1 VRATPA
7 GGADERGM
15 TDPAD
20 AERFPAPVYRDTVLA
35 PLFEG
40 VKQHHWRQ
48 QMRINRASA
57 IMLAAQGLLSRPE
70 AAAILGTLDNI
81 ERHTDVAALA
91 YTGEHEDF
99 FFFVQ
104 TELERRLG
112 VATAGKLHTG
122 RSRNDIDHTV
132 FKMALKERLA
142 ALGVDLLDAIGAVL
156 EVAEGNRATL
166 VVAYTHGQPA
176 QPTTYGHYLGAL
188 VELLLRDVE
197 RLRHASR
204 YPDLSSMGAAAI
216 TTSGFPLDRATMAEL
231 LGFAAVQENAYGCIA
246 ANDYLTSVYG
256 AVQLLFVH
264 LGRFAQDL
272 NAWTGFEIGHLH
284 VPDAYVQVSS
294 IMPQK
299 RNPVAVEHLRLLC
312 SLAAGRAEA
321 TLAVLHNTPFTDVND
336 AEGEV
341 QVAGYA
347 AFEAGSRAL
356 RLLAG
361 FIRAA
366 RVDEARVRRH
376 IDESCITA
384 TELADSLVR
393 AEGVS
398 FRQAHE
404 VVARLVRG
412 MLDRGQRFPTVPHA
426 AFVEAF
432 VAVVGRAPGLAEAE
446 LRQYTTPEHFVAVR
460 TLPGGPAP
468 APLAASLGRYRA
480 ELDAARA
487 WLTEYRA
494 RIADVDRRLAERAR
508 ALGV

>member
-1 VRATPA
+1 VTGSR
-7 GGADERGM
+7 DE
-15 TDPAD
+15 
-20 AERFPAPVYRDTVLA
+20 ERFPAPVYRETVLA

-57 IMLAAQGLLSRPE
+57 IMLAAQGLLTRAE
-70 AAAILGTLDNI
+70 AGAILRALDDI
-81 ERHTDVAALA
+81 ERETDVAALT

-99 FFFVQ
+99 FFLVQ
-104 TELERRLG
+104 GELERRLG
-112 VATAGKLHTG
+112 VDTAGKLHTG

-142 ALGVDLLDAIGAVL
+142 SLLGDLLEATGAL
-156 EVAEGNRATL
+156 IEVADANRTTL

-176 QPTTYGHYLGAL
+176 QPTTYGHYLGAV

-197 RLRHASR
+197 RLRQASR

-216 TTSGFPLDRATMAEL
+216 TTSGFPLDRKLMAEL
-231 LGFAAVQENAYGCIA
+231 LGFAEVQDNAYGCIA

-256 AVQLLFVH
+256 ALRLLFVH
-264 LGRFAQDL
+264 LGRFVQDL
-272 NAWTGFEIGHLH
+272 NAWTGFEVGHLH

-347 AFEAGSRAL
+347 AFEAGGRAL

-393 AEGVS
+393 TEGIS
-398 FRQAHE
+398 FRQAYE
-404 VVARLVRG
+404 VVSRLVRG
-412 MLDRGQRFPTVPHA
+412 MLERGERFPTVPYA
-426 AFVEAF
+426 AFAEAF
-432 VAVVGRAPGLAEAE
+432 AGVAGRAPRLAEAD
-446 LRQYTTPEHFVAVR
+446 LRRFTTPEHFVAVR

-468 APLAASLGRYRA
+468 GPLGASLARYRSD
-480 ELDAARA
+480 LGVARA
-487 WLTEYRA
+487 WLDEYRA
-494 RIADVDRRLAERAR
+494 RIEEVDRRLAERAR
-508 ALGV
+508 GLGV

>member
-1 VRATPA
+1 MTGP
-7 GGADERGM
+7 GGPEEAD
-15 TDPAD
+15 
-20 AERFPAPVYRDTVLA
+20 RFPAPVYRETVLA

-57 IMLAAQGLLSRPE
+57 IMLAAQGLLGRPE
-70 AAAILGTLDNI
+70 AAAILGALDDI
-81 ERHTDVAALA
+81 ERDTDVAALA

-99 FFFVQ
+99 FFLVQ

-112 VATAGKLHTG
+112 VETAGKLHTG

-142 ALGVDLLDAIGAVL
+142 ALLADLLGAVAAL
-156 EVAEGNRATL
+156 LGVAEANRGTL

-197 RLRHASR
+197 RLRLASR
-204 YPDLSSMGAAAI
+204 YPDMSSMGAAAI
-216 TTSGFPLDRATMAEL
+216 TTSGFPLDRAAMAEL
-231 LGFAAVQENAYGCIA
+231 LGFAEVQENAYGCIA

-256 AVQLLFVH
+256 ALQLLFVH
-264 LGRFAQDL
+264 VGRFAQDL
-272 NAWTGFEIGHLH
+272 NTWTGFEIGHLH

-321 TLAVLHNTPFTDVND
+321 TLGVLHNTPFTDVND

-361 FIRAA
+361 FVRAA

-393 AEGVS
+393 AEGIS
-398 FRQAHE
+398 FREAHE
-404 VVARLVRG
+404 VVSRLVRG
-412 MLDRGQRFPTVPHA
+412 MLERGERFPTVPHA
-426 AFVEAF
+426 AFAQAF
-432 VAVVGRAPGLAEAE
+432 TAVVGRPPHLGEDD
-446 LRQYTTPEHFVAVR
+446 LRRYTTPEYFVAVR

-468 APLAASLGRYRA
+468 GPLGASLARYRR
-480 ELDAARA
+480 ELDAARR
-487 WLTEYRA
+487 WLDEYRA
-494 RIADVDRRLAERAR
+494 RIDGVDRRLAERGQGLR
-508 ALGV
+508 ED

>member
-1 VRATPA
+1 
-7 GGADERGM
+7 M
-15 TDPAD
+15 TGSAD
-20 AERFPAPVYRDTVLA
+20 AERFPAPVYRETVLA

-57 IMLAAQGLLSRPE
+57 IMLAAQGLLHRSE
-70 AAAILGTLDNI
+70 AVAILRTLDDI
-81 ERHTDVAALA
+81 ERGTDVATLA

-99 FFFVQ
+99 FFLVQ

-112 VATAGKLHTG
+112 VETAGKLHTG

-132 FKMALKERLA
+132 FKMALKERLV
-142 ALGVDLLDAIGAVL
+142 ALLADLLAAIATL
-156 EVAEGNRATL
+156 LDVAEANRDTL

-197 RLRHASR
+197 RLRLASR

-216 TTSGFPLDRATMAEL
+216 TTSGFPLDRAAMAEL
-231 LGFAAVQENAYGCIA
+231 LGFAEVQENAYGCIA

-256 AVQLLFVH
+256 ALQLLFIH
-264 LGRFAQDL
+264 LGRFTQDL
-272 NAWTGFEIGHLH
+272 NAWTGFEVGHLH

-321 TLAVLHNTPFTDVND
+321 TVAVLHNTPFTDVND

-347 AFEAGSRAL
+347 AFEAGGRAL

-404 VVARLVRG
+404 VVSRLVRG
-412 MLDRGQRFPTVPHA
+412 MLDRNERFTTVAYA
-426 AFVEAF
+426 AFADAF
-432 VAVVGRAPGLAEAE
+432 VAVTGHPPRLVEAD
-446 LRQYTTPEHFVAVR
+446 LRRFTTPEHFIRVR
-460 TLPGGPAP
+460 TLQGGPAA
-468 APLAASLGRYRA
+468 APLAASLARYRT
-480 ELDAARA
+480 ELEAARA
-487 WLTEYRA
+487 WLDGYRT
-494 RIADVDRRLAERAR
+494 RIEDVDRRLAERAR
-508 ALGV
+508 ALDG

>member
-1 VRATPA
+1 MS
-7 GGADERGM
+7 DEK
-15 TDPAD
+15 
-20 AERFPAPVYRDTVLA
+20 FPAPVYRDTVLA

-40 VKQHHWRQ
+40 VKEHHWRQ

-57 IMLAAQGLLSRPE
+57 IMLAAQGLLSGGE
-70 AAAILGTLDNI
+70 AAAILRALDAI
-81 ERHTDVAALA
+81 EATTDVAALT

-99 FFFVQ
+99 FFLVQ
-104 TELERRLG
+104 SELERRLG
-112 VATAGKLHTG
+112 VETAGKLHTG

-142 ALGVDLLDAIGAVL
+142 ILLAELVAAIAALLDTADA
-156 EVAEGNRATL
+156 NRATL

-176 QPTTYGHYLGAL
+176 QPTTYGHYLGAV

-197 RLRHASR
+197 RLRQASR
-204 YPDLSSMGAAAI
+204 YPDLCSMGAAAI
-216 TTSGFPLDRATMAEL
+216 TTSGFPLDRAAMAEL
-231 LGFAAVQENAYGCIA
+231 LGFAEVQENAYGCIA

-256 AVQLLFVH
+256 ALRLLFVH
-264 LGRFAQDL
+264 LGRFVQDL
-272 NAWTGFEIGHLH
+272 NAWTGFETGHLW
-284 VPDAYVQVSS
+284 VPDGYVQVSS

-312 SLAAGRAEA
+312 SLAAGRAGA
-321 TLAVLHNTPFTDVND
+321 TIDTLHNTPFTDVND

-347 AFEAGSRAL
+347 AFEAGGRAL

-398 FRQAHE
+398 FRQGHAI
-404 VVARLVRG
+404 VARLVEG
-412 MLDRGQRFPTVPHA
+412 MLARGEGFATVPYA
-426 AFVEAF
+426 AFAEAF
-432 VAVVGRAPGLAEAE
+432 AAVAGRPPRLAEAD
-446 LRQYTTPEHFVAVR
+446 LRRFTTPEHFVAVR

-468 APLAASLGRYRA
+468 APLAASLTRYRA
-480 ELDAARA
+480 ELAAA
-487 WLTEYRA
+487 ATWLDGYHGRL
-494 RIADVDRRLAERAR
+494 ADVDRRLAERAR
-508 ALGV
+508 PLLDAAGPDR

>member
-1 VRATPA
+1 
-7 GGADERGM
+7 M
-15 TDPAD
+15 
-20 AERFPAPVYRDTVLA
+20 YRETVLA

-40 VKQHHWRQ
+40 VKQYHWRQ
-48 QMRINRASA
+48 QMRVNRASA
-57 IMLAAQGLLSRPE
+57 IMLAAQGLLTRAE
-70 AAAILGTLDNI
+70 AAAILRALDDI
-81 ERHTDVAALA
+81 ERDTDVAALT

-99 FFFVQ
+99 FFLVQ

-112 VATAGKLHTG
+112 VETAGKLHTG

-142 ALGVDLLDAIGAVL
+142 ALLADLLEAIGALL
-156 EVAEGNRATL
+156 EVAEANRATL

-197 RLRHASR
+197 RLRLASR
-204 YPDLSSMGAAAI
+204 YPDLCSMGAAAI
-216 TTSGFPLDRATMAEL
+216 TTSGFPLDRRRWRSSWASPRCRTTPT
-231 LGFAAVQENAYGCIA
+231 AASPPTT
-246 ANDYLTSVYG
+246 TSP
-256 AVQLLFVH
+256 ACTARSSSSFVH

-272 NAWTGFEIGHLH
+272 NAWTAFEVGHLH

-299 RNPVAVEHLRLLC
+299 RNPVAIEHLRLLC
-312 SLAAGRAEA
+312 SLAAGRAGS
-321 TLAVLHNTPFTDVND
+321 TLAALHNTPFTDVND

-347 AFEAGSRAL
+347 AFEAGGRAL

-393 AEGVS
+393 AEGLS

-404 VVARLVRG
+404 IVSRLVRG
-412 MLDRGQRFPTVPHA
+412 MLERGERFPTVPYA

-432 VAVVGRAPGLAEAE
+432 AAVAGRAPRLGESDV
-446 LRQYTTPEHFVAVR
+446 RRYTTPEHFVAVR

-468 APLAASLGRYRA
+468 GPLGASLDRYRS
-480 ELDAARA
+480 ELEAART
-487 WLTEYRA
+487 WLDGYRA
-494 RIADVDRRLAERAR
+494 RIEGVDRRLGERAR
-508 ALGV
+508 ALEG

>member
-1 VRATPA
+1 MN
-7 GGADERGM
+7 GASGE
-15 TDPAD
+15 
-20 AERFPAPVYRDTVLA
+20 ERFPAAVYRDTVLA

-48 QMRINRASA
+48 QMRVNRASA
-57 IMLAAQGLLSRPE
+57 IMLATRGLLSRAE
-70 AAAILGTLDNI
+70 AGAILGALDDI
-81 ERHTDVAALA
+81 ERGTDVPALV

-99 FFFVQ
+99 FFLVQ

-112 VATAGKLHTG
+112 VETAGKLHTG

-132 FKMALKERLA
+132 FKMALKEHVA
-142 ALGVDLLDAIGAVL
+142 ALLADLLAAIGAVL
-156 EVAEGNRATL
+156 EVAEANRDTL

-176 QPTTYGHYLGAL
+176 QPTTYGHYLAAL

-197 RLRHASR
+197 RLRQASR
-204 YPDLSSMGAAAI
+204 YPDMSSMGAAAI
-216 TTSGFPLDRATMAEL
+216 TTSGFPLDRAAMADL
-231 LGFAAVQENAYGCIA
+231 LGFAEVQENSYGCIA
-246 ANDYLTSVYG
+246 ADDYLTSVYG
-256 AVQLLFVH
+256 GLQLLFIH
-264 LGRFAQDL
+264 LGRFSQDL
-272 NAWTGFEIGHLH
+272 NAWTGLEVGHLH

-299 RNPVAVEHLRLLC
+299 RNPVPVEHLRLLC
-312 SLAAGRAEA
+312 SLAAGRAQA

-341 QVAGYA
+341 QAAGYA

-366 RVDEARVRRH
+366 RVDEARVRQH

-393 AEGVS
+393 SEAIS

-404 VVARLVRG
+404 VVSGLVRG
-412 MLDRGQRFPTVPHA
+412 MLERGERFPTVPYR
-426 AFVEAF
+426 AFAEAF
-432 VAVVGRAPGLAEAE
+432 AGVTGRPPRLSEVD
-446 LRQYTTPEHFVAVR
+446 LRRFTTPEHFVAVR

-468 APLAASLGRYRA
+468 GPLGASLLRYRR
-480 ELDAARA
+480 ELDLARA
-487 WLTEYRA
+487 WLDEYRA

-508 ALGV
+508 TLGA